1 MLWQVGPYRDATVGA
16 VTHVAHALAEPLP
29 HLPERRPGSIRRTS
43 HLEVLARPDRGFE
56 LTGVAC
62 QGDDTASCRSTLS
75 ADLTLVL
82 LDLVPD
88 SPWSVGLVGRRV
100 GRGFR
105 AAVDQVCEPG
115 SLLSVL
121 LTELPVVA
129 MLAGYGTLYS
139 GLLPG
144 PLSDQFIDGMPV
156 DVCAGWAEAGS
167 MMVHIRGQREVPTPD
182 GPEVPADREG
192 WHPMPDLV
200 AGALRRQRL
209 IERTGDEV
217 WAMFRDTYAR
227 PDGTTSVLHE
237 YTVKALVS
245 DDRSDD
251 ISSDGDG
258 GGDSGDRGRARGGG
272 GGRIV
277 ACVATP
283 RVLPWAEC
291 PQAAASAGRLVGQQ
305 VGDLRALVR
314 DDLVGTST
322 CTHLND
328 LLSSLFQAGRLV
340 G

>member
-1 MLWQVGPYRDATVGA
+1 M
-16 VTHVAHALAEPLP
+16 THVAHSLAEPLP

-43 HLEVLARPDRGFE
+43 HLEVLARPDGGFE

-62 QGDDTASCRSTLS
+62 QGDDTASCRATLS
-75 ADLTLVL
+75 TDLTLVL
-82 LDLVPD
+82 LDVVPD
-88 SPWSVGLVGRRV
+88 SPWAVGLLGRRV

-105 AAVDQVCEPG
+105 AAVDQVCDPG
-115 SLLSVL
+115 SLRSVL

-167 MMVHIRGQREVPTPD
+167 MMVHIRGQREIPTPD

-237 YTVKALVS
+237 YSVKALVS
-245 DDRSDD
+245 DDSSDD
-251 ISSDGDG
+251 IDGDG
-258 GGDSGDRGRARGGG
+258 DGEGGEGEGGG
-272 GGRIV
+272 GGGGGGSGLRG
-277 ACVATP
+277 AG
-283 RVLPWAEC
+283 
-291 PQAAASAGRLVGQQ
+291 GRLWAAGP
-305 VGDLRALVR
+305 GPIRSRAPRAPGSPGAAPCAARAVR
-314 DDLVGTST
+314 
-322 CTHLND
+322 
-328 LLSSLFQAGRLV
+328 GRRRRRRTRSP

>member
-43 HLEVLARPDRGFE
+43 HLEVLARPDGGFE

-62 QGDDTASCRSTLS
+62 QGDDTASCRATLS
-75 ADLTLVL
+75 ADLTLVA

-88 SPWSVGLVGRRV
+88 SPWSAGLVGRRV

-115 SLLSVL
+115 SLRSVL

-144 PLSDQFIDGMPV
+144 PLSDQFIDGLPV

-167 MMVHIRGQREVPTPD
+167 MMVHIRGQREIPTPD
-182 GPEVPADREG
+182 GPDVPADREG

-200 AGALRRQRL
+200 AGTLRRQRL

-245 DDRSDD
+245 DNSSDD
-251 ISSDGDG
+251 IFSGGGDG
-258 GGDSGDRGRARGGG
+258 GDNGGA

-291 PQAAASAGRLVGQQ
+291 PQAAASAGRLVGQR
-305 VGDLRALVR
+305 VGDLRSLVR

-340 G
+340 

>member
-1 MLWQVGPYRDATVGA
+1 
-16 VTHVAHALAEPLP
+16 VTHVAHSLAEPLP

-43 HLEVLARPDRGFE
+43 HLEVLARPDGGFE
-56 LTGVAC
+56 LTGFAR
-62 QGDDTASCRSTLS
+62 QGDDTASCRATLS

-115 SLLSVL
+115 SLRSVL

-129 MLAGYGTLYS
+129 MLTGYGTLYS

-167 MMVHIRGQREVPTPD
+167 MMVHIRGQREIPTPD

-245 DDRSDD
+245 DDSSDD
-251 ISSDGDG
+251 ISSGAG
-258 GGDSGDRGRARGGG
+258 GGDSGGG

-291 PQAAASAGRLVGQQ
+291 PQAAASAGRLVGQR
-305 VGDLRALVR
+305 VGDLRSLVR

-328 LLSSLFQAGRLV
+328 LLSSLFQAGQLV
-340 G
+340 

>member
-1 MLWQVGPYRDATVGA
+1 M
-16 VTHVAHALAEPLP
+16 THVAHTLAEPLP

-43 HLEVLARPDRGFE
+43 HLEVLARPDGGFE

-62 QGDDTASCRSTLS
+62 QGDDTASCRATLS
-75 ADLTLVL
+75 ADLTLVV

-115 SLLSVL
+115 SLRSVL

-167 MMVHIRGQREVPTPD
+167 MMVHIRGQREIPTPD

-192 WHPMPDLV
+192 WHTMPDLA

-209 IERTGDEV
+209 IERTGGEV

-245 DDRSDD
+245 DDSSDD
-251 ISSDGDG
+251 ISSGG
-258 GGDSGDRGRARGGG
+258 GCEGGDSGGR

-291 PQAAASAGRLVGQQ
+291 PQAAASAGRLVGQR
-305 VGDLRALVR
+305 VGDLRSLVR

-340 G
+340 

>member
-1 MLWQVGPYRDATVGA
+1 

-43 HLEVLARPDRGFE
+43 HLEVLARPYGGFE

-62 QGDDTASCRSTLS
+62 QGDDVASCRAMLS
-75 ADLTLVL
+75 ADRTLVL

-88 SPWSVGLVGRRV
+88 SAWSVGLVGRPV

-115 SLLSVL
+115 SLRSVL

-167 MMVHIRGQREVPTPD
+167 MMVHIRGQREIPTPD

-192 WHPMPDLV
+192 WHPMPDLA

-217 WAMFRDTYAR
+217 WTMFRDTYAR

-237 YTVKALVS
+237 YTVKAIVS
-245 DDRSDD
+245 DDSSDD
-251 ISSDGDG
+251 ISGDG
-258 GGDSGDRGRARGGG
+258 KGDDNGDG

-283 RVLPWAEC
+283 RVLPWGEC
-291 PQAAASAGRLVGQQ
+291 PQAAASAGRLVGQR

-340 G
+340 

>member
-1 MLWQVGPYRDATVGA
+1 
-16 VTHVAHALAEPLP
+16 
-29 HLPERRPGSIRRTS
+29 
-43 HLEVLARPDRGFE
+43 
-56 LTGVAC
+56 
-62 QGDDTASCRSTLS
+62 
-75 ADLTLVL
+75 
-82 LDLVPD
+82 
-88 SPWSVGLVGRRV
+88 
-100 GRGFR
+100 
-105 AAVDQVCEPG
+105 
-115 SLLSVL
+115 VL

-167 MMVHIRGQREVPTPD
+167 MMVHIRGQREIPTPD

-245 DDRSDD
+245 DDSSDD
-251 ISSDGDG
+251 ISSGG
-258 GGDSGDRGRARGGG
+258 EGGDSGGG

-291 PQAAASAGRLVGQQ
+291 PQAAASAGRLVGQR
-305 VGDLRALVR
+305 VGDLRSLVR

-328 LLSSLFQAGRLV
+328 LLSSLFQAGQLV
-340 G
+340 

>member
-1 MLWQVGPYRDATVGA
+1 
-16 VTHVAHALAEPLP
+16 
-29 HLPERRPGSIRRTS
+29 
-43 HLEVLARPDRGFE
+43 
-56 LTGVAC
+56 
-62 QGDDTASCRSTLS
+62 
-75 ADLTLVL
+75 
-82 LDLVPD
+82 
-88 SPWSVGLVGRRV
+88 
-100 GRGFR
+100 
-105 AAVDQVCEPG
+105 
-115 SLLSVL
+115 
-121 LTELPVVA
+121 
-129 MLAGYGTLYS
+129 
-139 GLLPG
+139 
-144 PLSDQFIDGMPV
+144 
-156 DVCAGWAEAGS
+156 
-167 MMVHIRGQREVPTPD
+167 
-182 GPEVPADREG
+182 
-192 WHPMPDLV
+192 MPDLV

-237 YTVKALVS
+237 YTVTALVS

-291 PQAAASAGRLVGQQ
+291 PQAAASAGRLVGQR
-305 VGDLRALVR
+305 VSDLRALVR

>member
-1 MLWQVGPYRDATVGA
+1 M
-16 VTHVAHALAEPLP
+16 THVAHALAEPLP

-43 HLEVLARPDRGFE
+43 HLEVLARPDGGFE

-62 QGDDTASCRSTLS
+62 QGDDTASCRATLS
-75 ADLTLVL
+75 ADLTLVV

-88 SPWSVGLVGRRV
+88 SAWSVGLVGRRV

-115 SLLSVL
+115 SLRSVL
-121 LTELPVVA
+121 LPELPVVA

-167 MMVHIRGQREVPTPD
+167 MMVHIRGQREIPTPD

-209 IERTGDEV
+209 IERTGDDV

-245 DDRSDD
+245 DESSDD
-251 ISSDGDG
+251 ISGNG
-258 GGDSGDRGRARGGG
+258 GGGGGGGG

-291 PQAAASAGRLVGQQ
+291 PQAAVSAGRLVGQR
-305 VGDLRALVR
+305 VGDLRSLVR

-328 LLSSLFQAGRLV
+328 LLSSLFQVGRLV
-340 G
+340 

>member
-1 MLWQVGPYRDATVGA
+1 M
-16 VTHVAHALAEPLP
+16 THVAHALAEPLP

-43 HLEVLARPDRGFE
+43 HLEVLARPDGGFE

-62 QGDDTASCRSTLS
+62 QGDDVASCRATLS
-75 ADLTLVL
+75 ADRTLVL

-88 SPWSVGLVGRRV
+88 SAWSVGLVGRPV

-105 AAVDQVCEPG
+105 AAVDQVYEPG
-115 SLLSVL
+115 SLRSVL
-121 LTELPVVA
+121 LTELPVMA

-167 MMVHIRGQREVPTPD
+167 MMVHIRGQREIPTPD

-192 WHPMPDLV
+192 WHPMPDLA

-237 YTVKALVS
+237 YTVKAIVS
-245 DDRSDD
+245 DDSSDD
-251 ISSDGDG
+251 VSGDG
-258 GGDSGDRGRARGGG
+258 KGDDNGDG

-283 RVLPWAEC
+283 RVLPWGEC
-291 PQAAASAGRLVGQQ
+291 PQAAASAGRLVGQR

-340 G
+340 

>member
-1 MLWQVGPYRDATVGA
+1 
-16 VTHVAHALAEPLP
+16 
-29 HLPERRPGSIRRTS
+29 
-43 HLEVLARPDRGFE
+43 
-56 LTGVAC
+56 
-62 QGDDTASCRSTLS
+62 
-75 ADLTLVL
+75 
-82 LDLVPD
+82 
-88 SPWSVGLVGRRV
+88 
-100 GRGFR
+100 
-105 AAVDQVCEPG
+105 
-115 SLLSVL
+115 
-121 LTELPVVA
+121 VA

-167 MMVHIRGQREVPTPD
+167 MMLHIRGQREIPTPD
-182 GPEVPADREG
+182 GPEVPTDREG

-209 IERTGDEV
+209 IERTGDDV

-251 ISSDGDG
+251 ISGD
-258 GGDSGDRGRARGGG
+258 G

-291 PQAAASAGRLVGQQ
+291 PQAAASAGRLVGQR

-314 DDLVGTST
+314 NDLVGTST

-340 G
+340 

>member
-1 MLWQVGPYRDATVGA
+1 

-43 HLEVLARPDRGFE
+43 HLEVLARPDGGFE
-56 LTGVAC
+56 LTGVAR
-62 QGDDTASCRSTLS
+62 QGDDTASCRATLS
-75 ADLTLVL
+75 ADRALVL

-88 SPWSVGLVGRRV
+88 SPWSAGLVGRLV

-105 AAVDQVCEPG
+105 AAVDRVCEPG
-115 SLLSVL
+115 SLRSVL

-167 MMVHIRGQREVPTPD
+167 MMLHIRGQREIPTPD
-182 GPEVPADREG
+182 GPEVPTDREG

-209 IERTGDEV
+209 IERTGDDV

-251 ISSDGDG
+251 ISGD
-258 GGDSGDRGRARGGG
+258 G

-291 PQAAASAGRLVGQQ
+291 PQAAASAGRLVGQR

-340 G
+340 

>member
-1 MLWQVGPYRDATVGA
+1 
-16 VTHVAHALAEPLP
+16 VTHVAHSLAEPLP
-29 HLPERRPGSIRRTS
+29 YLPERRPGSIRRTS
-43 HLEVLARPDRGFE
+43 HLEVLARPDGGLE

-62 QGDDTASCRSTLS
+62 QGDDTASCRATLS

-88 SPWSVGLVGRRV
+88 SAWSVGLVGRRV

-115 SLLSVL
+115 SLRSVL

-167 MMVHIRGQREVPTPD
+167 MMVHIRGQREIPTPD

-237 YTVKALVS
+237 YTVKALMS
-245 DDRSDD
+245 DDSSDD
-251 ISSDGDG
+251 ISGDGSG
-258 GGDSGDRGRARGGG
+258 GGDGD
-272 GGRIV
+272 GRIV

-291 PQAAASAGRLVGQQ
+291 PQAAASAGRLVGQR

-340 G
+340 

>member
-1 MLWQVGPYRDATVGA
+1 MLWLVGPYRDATVGA

-29 HLPERRPGSIRRTS
+29 HLPEKRPGSIRRTS
-43 HLEVLARPDRGFE
+43 HLEVLARPDGGFE
-56 LTGVAC
+56 LTGVAR
-62 QGDDTASCRSTLS
+62 QGDDTASCRATLS
-75 ADLTLVL
+75 ADRALVL

-88 SPWSVGLVGRRV
+88 SPWSAGLVGRLV

-115 SLLSVL
+115 SLRSVL

-167 MMVHIRGQREVPTPD
+167 MMVHIRGQREIPTPD
-182 GPEVPADREG
+182 GPEVPTDREG

-245 DDRSDD
+245 DDSSDD
-251 ISSDGDG
+251 ISSTGDGDG
-258 GGDSGDRGRARGGG
+258 RGRRGDSGGYG

-291 PQAAASAGRLVGQQ
+291 PQAAASAGRLVGQR

-340 G
+340 

>member
-43 HLEVLARPDRGFE
+43 HLEVLARPDGGSE

-62 QGDDTASCRSTLS
+62 QGDDTASCRATLS
-75 ADLTLVL
+75 ADLTLVA

-88 SPWSVGLVGRRV
+88 SPWSAGLVGRRV

-115 SLLSVL
+115 SLRSVL

-144 PLSDQFIDGMPV
+144 PLSDQFIDGLPV

-167 MMVHIRGQREVPTPD
+167 MMVHIRGQREIPTPD
-182 GPEVPADREG
+182 GPDVPADREG

-200 AGALRRQRL
+200 AGTLRRQRL

-245 DDRSDD
+245 DNSSDD
-251 ISSDGDG
+251 IFSGGGDG
-258 GGDSGDRGRARGGG
+258 GDNGGA

-291 PQAAASAGRLVGQQ
+291 PQAAASAGRLVGQR
-305 VGDLRALVR
+305 VGDLRSLVR

-340 G
+340 

>member
-16 VTHVAHALAEPLP
+16 VTHVAHSLAEPLP
-29 HLPERRPGSIRRTS
+29 YLPERRPGSIRRTS
-43 HLEVLARPDRGFE
+43 HLEVLARPDGGLE

-62 QGDDTASCRSTLS
+62 QGDDTASCRATLS

-88 SPWSVGLVGRRV
+88 SAWSVGLVGRRV

-115 SLLSVL
+115 SLRSVL

-156 DVCAGWAEAGS
+156 DVCAGWSEAGS
-167 MMVHIRGQREVPTPD
+167 MMVHIRGQREIPTPD

-237 YTVKALVS
+237 YTVKALMS
-245 DDRSDD
+245 DDSSDD
-251 ISSDGDG
+251 ISGDGSG
-258 GGDSGDRGRARGGG
+258 GGDGD
-272 GGRIV
+272 GRIV

-291 PQAAASAGRLVGQQ
+291 PQAAASAGRLVGQR

-340 G
+340 

>member
-1 MLWQVGPYRDATVGA
+1 M
-16 VTHVAHALAEPLP
+16 THVAHALAEPLA

-43 HLEVLARPDRGFE
+43 HLEVLARADGGFE
-56 LTGVAC
+56 LTGVAR
-62 QGDDTASCRSTLS
+62 QGDDVASCRATLS
-75 ADLTLVL
+75 ADRTLVL

-88 SPWSVGLVGRRV
+88 SAWSVGLVGRLV

-115 SLLSVL
+115 SLRSVL

-167 MMVHIRGQREVPTPD
+167 MMVHIRGQREIPTPD

-192 WHPMPDLV
+192 WHPMPELA

-237 YTVKALVS
+237 YTVKAIVS
-245 DDRSDD
+245 DDSSDD
-251 ISSDGDG
+251 ISGDGKYEGQGDDGGAGDGGDEGGDG
-258 GGDSGDRGRARGGG
+258 GGDGGS
-272 GGRIV
+272 RIV

-283 RVLPWAEC
+283 RVLPWREC
-291 PQAAASAGRLVGQQ
+291 PQAAASAGRLVGQR

-340 G
+340 

>member
-1 MLWQVGPYRDATVGA
+1 M
-16 VTHVAHALAEPLP
+16 THVAHSLAEPLP

-43 HLEVLARPDRGFE
+43 HLEVLTRPDGGFE

-62 QGDDTASCRSTLS
+62 QGDDTASCRATLS

-88 SPWSVGLVGRRV
+88 SAWSVGLVGRRV
-100 GRGFR
+100 SRGFR

-115 SLLSVL
+115 SLRSVL

-167 MMVHIRGQREVPTPD
+167 MMVHIRGQREIPTPD

-237 YTVKALVS
+237 YTVKALMS
-245 DDRSDD
+245 DDSSDD
-251 ISSDGDG
+251 ISGDGSG
-258 GGDSGDRGRARGGG
+258 GGDG

-291 PQAAASAGRLVGQQ
+291 PQAAASAGRLVGQR

-340 G
+340 

>member
-1 MLWQVGPYRDATVGA
+1 M
-16 VTHVAHALAEPLP
+16 
-29 HLPERRPGSIRRTS
+29 
-43 HLEVLARPDRGFE
+43 GF
-56 LTGVAC
+56 
-62 QGDDTASCRSTLS
+62 Q
-75 ADLTLVL
+75 LTLNQSQIL
-82 LDLVPD
+82 T
-88 SPWSVGLVGRRV
+88 
-100 GRGFR
+100 
-105 AAVDQVCEPG
+105 
-115 SLLSVL
+115 SLRSVL

-167 MMVHIRGQREVPTPD
+167 MMVHIRGQREIPTPD

-237 YTVKALVS
+237 YTVQALVS
-245 DDRSDD
+245 DYESDD
-251 ISSDGDG
+251 LS
-258 GGDSGDRGRARGGG
+258 GGG
-272 GGRIV
+272 GGGGGDGHGGDRIV

-291 PQAAASAGRLVGQQ
+291 PQAAASAGRLVGQR

-340 G
+340 

>member
-1 MLWQVGPYRDATVGA
+1 M
-16 VTHVAHALAEPLP
+16 THVAHALAEPVP
-29 HLPERRPGSIRRTS
+29 HLPERRPRSIRRTS
-43 HLEVLARPDRGFE
+43 HLEVLARPDGGFE

-62 QGDDTASCRSTLS
+62 QGDDVASCRATLS
-75 ADLTLVL
+75 ADRTLVL

-88 SPWSVGLVGRRV
+88 SAWSVGLVGRPV

-115 SLLSVL
+115 SLRSVL

-167 MMVHIRGQREVPTPD
+167 MMVHIRGQREIPTPD
-182 GPEVPADREG
+182 GPEVPADRKG
-192 WHPMPDLV
+192 WHPMPDLA

-237 YTVKALVS
+237 YSVEAIVS
-245 DDRSDD
+245 DDSSDD
-251 ISSDGDG
+251 ISGDGNGDG
-258 GGDSGDRGRARGGG
+258 GGGG

-283 RVLPWAEC
+283 RVLPWGEC
-291 PQAAASAGRLVGQQ
+291 PQAAASAGRLGGQR

-340 G
+340 

>member
-1 MLWQVGPYRDATVGA
+1 VV
-16 VTHVAHALAEPLP
+16 
-29 HLPERRPGSIRRTS
+29 PE
-43 HLEVLARPDRGFE
+43 
-56 LTGVAC
+56 
-62 QGDDTASCRSTLS
+62 
-75 ADLTLVL
+75 
-82 LDLVPD
+82 

-115 SLLSVL
+115 SLRSVL

-167 MMVHIRGQREVPTPD
+167 MMVHIRGQREIPTPD

-237 YTVKALVS
+237 YSVKALVS
-245 DDRSDD
+245 DDSSDD
-251 ISSDGDG
+251 IFGDG
-258 GGDSGDRGRARGGG
+258 GADEASSRPERRGDGHDLGQSCASLSW
-272 GGRIV
+272 RI
-277 ACVATP
+277 
-283 RVLPWAEC
+283 LMFYF
-291 PQAAASAGRLVGQQ
+291 
-305 VGDLRALVR
+305 
-314 DDLVGTST
+314 GT
-322 CTHLND
+322 
-328 LLSSLFQAGRLV
+328 
-340 G
+340 